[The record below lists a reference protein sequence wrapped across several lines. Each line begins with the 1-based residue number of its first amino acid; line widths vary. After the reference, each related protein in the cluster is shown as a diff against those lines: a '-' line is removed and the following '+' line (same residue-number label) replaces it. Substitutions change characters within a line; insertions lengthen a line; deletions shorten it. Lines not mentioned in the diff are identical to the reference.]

1 MVDEEKSK
9 QWLHM
14 AQKADEDRYQNKEAM
29 DIYDVHK
36 STRKIMFYD
45 YGREAAKRKQFQL
58 ELLWKLY

>member
-1 MVDEEKSK
+1 
-9 QWLHM
+9 M